1 MSKKTPARQLDREIR
16 RALSARAYPMERRDS
31 WYSDSDYEARGGKI
45 VMMSPAAFLSRTRP
59 LKIDEA
65 SRDNID
71 DLKRLI
77 LADVRSILS
86 KSTQTARRM
95 AGTERML
102 PRSLGSGKFQLWCG
116 PMESASLEVKM
127 GDTTVPATSQR

>member
-1 MSKKTPARQLDREIR
+1 
-16 RALSARAYPMERRDS
+16 MERRDS

-77 LADVRSILS
+77 LSGRPLDPLKRVLHLKNMRCDTA
-86 KSTQTARRM
+86 KSRNVNC
-95 AGTERML
+95 AGK
-102 PRSLGSGKFQLWCG
+102 PHH
-116 PMESASLEVKM
+116 
-127 GDTTVPATSQR
+127 